1 MDNSIIV
8 ALITGGVTLTVNLLA
23 NWTARKKD
31 AVDNAVRDQKIEDS
45 INELSKRVDAHNQLA
60 DRIGNIEKA
69 IVRIDTKM
77 ESLHK
82 K

>member
-1 MDNSIIV
+1 MSDTIIGGLISGAV
-8 ALITGGVTLTVNLLA
+8 ALAVCLIT
-23 NWTARKKD
+23 NWSQRKKD
-31 AVDNAVRDQKIEDS
+31 AVAQAKRDQKIDDS
-45 INELSKRVDAHNQLA
+45 INELSKRVDQHNQLGDKIA
-60 DRIGNIEKA
+60 NIEKA

>member
-8 ALITGGVTLTVNLLA
+8 ALITGGVTLSVNLLA
-23 NWTARKKD
+23 NWSARKKD
-31 AVDNAVRDQKIEDS
+31 AIANAVRDQKIEDS
-45 INELSKRVDAHNQLA
+45 ITELSKRVDAHNQLGDKIA
-60 DRIGNIEKA
+60 NIEKA

-82 K
+82 

>member
-1 MDNSIIV
+1 MSDALLGSLISGVVALAV
-8 ALITGGVTLTVNLLA
+8 ALITNQ
-23 NWTARKKD
+23 TARKKD
-31 AVDNAVRDQKIEDS
+31 AIANAVRDQKIEDS
-45 INELSKRVDAHNQLA
+45 INELSKRVDAHNGML

-77 ESLHK
+77 ESFHK